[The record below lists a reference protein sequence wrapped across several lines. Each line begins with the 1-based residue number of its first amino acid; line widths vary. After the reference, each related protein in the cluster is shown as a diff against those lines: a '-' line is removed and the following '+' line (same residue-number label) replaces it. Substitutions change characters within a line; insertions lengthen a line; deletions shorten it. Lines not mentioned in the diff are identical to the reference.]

1 MSEAG
6 AELLSILAATLRLAA
21 PLVLAALGGLFSE
34 RSGIIDI
41 GLEGK
46 MLGSAFAA
54 AVMAA
59 ATGSAWAGLGAGVG
73 VAVMLA
79 LIHAFAAVS
88 QRGDQVVTG
97 MALNI
102 LVAGLA
108 PVLATSW
115 FHMDGTTPALA
126 PAARF
131 GSLALPGAGAVAPVP
146 LLGPLY
152 ARVVSGHNGILY
164 VAALA
169 VPAIALV
176 LRRTRFGLRLRAVGE
191 NPDAVETA
199 GVSVAWLR
207 YRALIVTGVLC
218 GLAGAYLSIA
228 AGAGFSRNMTAGRGY
243 LALAA
248 LIFGRWRPVPTAL
261 ACLLFAFADAA
272 QTRLQG
278 VALPILGVVPVELVS
293 AIPYALT
300 VLLLA
305 GFVGAARAPR
315 ALGIPYRSR
324 R

>member
-46 MLGSAFAA
+46 MLGGAFAA
-54 AVMAA
+54 AAMAA
-59 ATGSAWAGLGAGVG
+59 LTGSAWAGLAAGIA

-79 LIHAFAAVS
+79 LLHAFAAVT
-88 QRGDQVVTG
+88 QRGNQVVTG

-115 FHMDGTTPALA
+115 FQLDGTTPALA
-126 PAARF
+126 PTARF
-131 GSLALPGAGAVAPVP
+131 GSLALPWTTAIAQTPVV
-146 LLGPLY
+146 GPVY
-152 ARVVSGHNGILY
+152 ARVVSGHNGIVYL
-164 VAALA
+164 AALA
-169 VPAIALV
+169 VPIVALT
-176 LRRTRFGLRLRAVGE
+176 LQRTRFGLRLRAVGE
-191 NPDAVETA
+191 SPEAVETA
-199 GVSVAWLR
+199 GIAVAWLR
-207 YRALIVTGVLC
+207 YRALMVTGVLC

-228 AGAGFSRNMTAGRGY
+228 TGAGFTRNMTAGRGY

-278 VALPILGVVPVELVS
+278 VALPLLGVVPVELVS

-305 GFVGAARAPR
+305 GFVGVSRAPR
-315 ALGIPYRSR
+315 ALGIPYGGAR
-324 R
+324 

>member
-1 MSEAG
+1 MSEG
-6 AELLSILAATLRLAA
+6 TTELLSILAATLRLAT

-54 AVMAA
+54 ASAAA
-59 ATGSAWAGLGAGVG
+59 ATGSAWAGLGAGIA
-73 VAVMLA
+73 VAVLLA
-79 LIHAFAAVS
+79 LLHAYAAIS
-88 QRGDQVVTG
+88 QGGNQVVTG

-115 FHMDGTTPALA
+115 FHLAGTTPAL
-126 PAARF
+126 PDTARF
-131 GSLALPGAGAVAPVP
+131 SALGLPFAATLGNAPIV
-146 LLGPLY
+146 GPVYGL
-152 ARVVSGHNGILY
+152 VLSGHNGLVY
-164 VAALA
+164 AAALA
-169 VPAIALV
+169 VLLTALV
-176 LRRTRFGLRLRAVGE
+176 LTHTRFGLRLRAVGE
-191 NPDAVETA
+191 SPDAVETA
-199 GVSVAWLR
+199 GISVAALR
-207 YRALIVTGVLC
+207 YRALVVTGILC

-228 AGAGFSRNMTAGRGY
+228 AGAGFTRTMTAGRGY

-261 ACLLFAFADAA
+261 ACLMFAFADAA

-278 VALPILGVVPVELVS
+278 ASLPGVGVVPVELVG
-293 AIPYALT
+293 AIPYILT

-305 GFVGAARAPR
+305 GFVGVARAPR
-315 ALGIPYRSR
+315 ALGIPYEKLG
-324 R
+324 

>member
-6 AELLSILAATLRLAA
+6 TELLSIVAATLRLSA

-46 MLGSAFAA
+46 MLGSAFASA
-54 AVMAA
+54 AVASI
-59 ATGSAWAGLGAGVG
+59 TGSAWAGLGAGVAA
-73 VAVMLA
+73 AVLLA
-79 LIHAFAAVS
+79 LLHAFAAVS

-108 PVLATSW
+108 PVLATAW
-115 FHMDGTTPALA
+115 FHLDGTTPAL
-126 PAARF
+126 PASARF
-131 GSLALPGAGAVAPVP
+131 GELALPGATDLARLPF
-146 LLGPLY
+146 LGPVY

-164 VAALA
+164 LAVLAIPVAALA
-169 VPAIALV
+169 LH
-176 LRRTRFGLRLRAVGE
+176 RTRFGLRLRAVGE
-191 NPDAVETA
+191 NPDAVDTA

-207 YRALIVTGVLC
+207 YRALIITGALC

-228 AGAGFSRNMTAGRGY
+228 AGAGFTRNMTAGRGY

-261 ACLLFAFADAA
+261 ACLLFAFSDAA

-278 VALPILGVVPVELVS
+278 VALPIVGVIPVELVS

-305 GFVGAARAPR
+305 GFVGVSRAPR
-315 ALGIPYRSR
+315 ALGAPYPANR
-324 R
+324 

>member
-6 AELLSILAATLRLAA
+6 TELVSIAAATLRLAT

-46 MLGSAFAA
+46 MLGGAFAA
-54 AVMAA
+54 AAMAA
-59 ATGSAWAGLGAGVG
+59 ATGSAWAGLGAGIA
-73 VAVMLA
+73 VAVLLA
-79 LIHAFAAVS
+79 LLHAFAAVT
-88 QRGDQVVTG
+88 QRGEQVVTG
-97 MALNI
+97 LALNI

-108 PVLATSW
+108 PVLSVAW
-115 FHMDGTTPALA
+115 FHLDGTTPALA
-126 PAARF
+126 SSARF
-131 GSLALPGAGAVAPVP
+131 GSLALPGVAAIAPTP
-146 LLGPLY
+146 LLGAVY
-152 ARVVSGHNGILY
+152 SRVVSGHNGIVY
-164 VAALA
+164 FAALA
-169 VPAIALV
+169 VPATALI

-191 NPDAVETA
+191 SPYAVETA

-207 YRALIVTGVLC
+207 YRALVITGVLC

-228 AGAGFSRNMTAGRGY
+228 AGAGFTRNMTAGRGY

-278 VALPILGVVPVELVS
+278 VALPLLGVVPVELVS
-293 AIPYALT
+293 AIPYLLT

-305 GFVGAARAPR
+305 GFVGTSRAPR
-315 ALGIPYRSR
+315 ALGLPYPESR
-324 R
+324 

>member
-6 AELLSILAATLRLAA
+6 VELLSILAATLRLAT
-21 PLVLAALGGLFSE
+21 PLVLAALGGLFAE

-46 MLGSAFAA
+46 MLGGAFAA
-54 AVMAA
+54 AAVAA
-59 ATGSAWAGLGAGVG
+59 LTGSAWAGLCAGVT
-73 VAVMLA
+73 VAVLLA
-79 LIHAFAAVS
+79 LLHGFAAVT

-108 PVLATSW
+108 PVLAAAW
-115 FHMDGTTPALA
+115 FHLAGTTPALA
-126 PAARF
+126 ETARF
-131 GSLALPGAGAVAPVP
+131 GSLALPWSTAIAGVP

-152 ARVVSGHNGILY
+152 ARVASGHNGIVY

-169 VPAIALV
+169 VPAAAIV
-176 LRRTRFGLRLRAVGE
+176 LQRTRFGLRLRAVGE
-191 NPDAVETA
+191 NPEAVETA
-199 GVSVAWLR
+199 GVSVPALR
-207 YRALIVTGVLC
+207 YRALVITGVLC

-228 AGAGFSRNMTAGRGY
+228 AGAGFTRAMTAGRGY

-248 LIFGRWRPVPTAL
+248 LIFGRWQPVPTAL
-261 ACLLFAFADAA
+261 ACLLFAFADAV

-278 VALPILGVVPVELVS
+278 VALPGLGVVPVELVS
-293 AIPYALT
+293 AMPYALT

-305 GFVGAARAPR
+305 GFAGVARAPK
-315 ALGIPYRSR
+315 ALGIPYRSGR
-324 R
+324 

>member
-1 MSEAG
+1 MSDAG

-41 GLEGK
+41 GLEAK

-54 AVMAA
+54 AAAAA
-59 ATGSAWAGLGAGVG
+59 ATGSAWAGLAAGIA
-73 VAVMLA
+73 VAVLLA
-79 LIHAFAAVS
+79 LIHAFAAVT

-108 PVLATSW
+108 PVLATAW
-115 FHMDGTTPALA
+115 FHLDGTTPALP

-131 GSLALPGAGAVAPVP
+131 ASLALPGTNAVAPVP
-146 LLGPLY
+146 LLGPFY
-152 ARVVSGHNGILY
+152 ARVFSGHNGIVY
-164 VAALA
+164 VAAVAIPVVALA
-169 VPAIALV
+169 

-191 NPDAVETA
+191 SPDAVETA
-199 GVSVAWLR
+199 GVSVASMR
-207 YRALIVTGVLC
+207 YRALILTGVLC

-228 AGAGFSRNMTAGRGY
+228 AGAGFTRNMTAGRGY

-248 LIFGRWRPVPTAL
+248 LIFGRWRPVQTAL

-278 VALPILGVVPVELVS
+278 VALPVLGVIPVELVG

-305 GFVGAARAPR
+305 GFVGASRAPR
-315 ALGIPYRSR
+315 ALGVPYPTSR
-324 R
+324 

>member
-54 AVMAA
+54 AAVAA
-59 ATGSAWAGLGAGVG
+59 LTDSAWAGLGAGIA

-79 LIHAFAAVS
+79 MLHAFAAVT

-102 LVAGLA
+102 LAAGLA

-115 FHMDGTTPALA
+115 FHLDGTTPALA
-126 PAARF
+126 PTGRFASMELPWTAAT
-131 GSLALPGAGAVAPVP
+131 AHVP
-146 LLGPLY
+146 LLGPVY
-152 ARVVSGHNGILY
+152 ARVVSGHNGIVYL
-164 VAALA
+164 AALA
-169 VPAIALV
+169 IPVVALT
-176 LRRTRFGLRLRAVGE
+176 LQRTRFGLRLRAVGE
-191 NPDAVETA
+191 SPDAVETA
-199 GVSVAWLR
+199 GISVTGLR
-207 YRALIVTGVLC
+207 YRALMVTGVLC

-228 AGAGFSRNMTAGRGY
+228 AGAGFTRNMTAGRGY

-261 ACLLFAFADAA
+261 ACLLFALADAA
-272 QTRLQG
+272 QIRLQSA
-278 VALPILGVVPVELVS
+278 ALPLVGVIPVELVS

-305 GFVGAARAPR
+305 GFVGASRAPR
-315 ALGIPYRSR
+315 ALGIPHRSR

>member
-1 MSEAG
+1 MSDAA

-46 MLGSAFAA
+46 MLGAAFAA
-54 AVMAA
+54 AAMAA
-59 ATGSAWAGLGAGVG
+59 VSGSAWAGLGAGVG

-115 FHMDGTTPALA
+115 FHLDGTTPALA
-126 PAARF
+126 PSARF
-131 GSLALPGAGAVAPVP
+131 AALALPGAGALAPVP
-146 LLGPLY
+146 LFGPLY
-152 ARVVSGHNGILY
+152 TRVVSDHNGILY
-164 VAALA
+164 LAALA

-176 LRRTRFGLRLRAVGE
+176 LQRTRFGLRLRAVGE

-228 AGAGFSRNMTAGRGY
+228 AGAGFTRNMTAGRGY

-278 VALPILGVVPVELVS
+278 VALPLLGVVPVELVG

-305 GFVGAARAPR
+305 GFVGASRAPR

>member
-1 MSEAG
+1 MSDAG
-6 AELLSILAATLRLAA
+6 IEVLSIVAATLRLAA

-34 RSGIIDI
+34 RSGIVDI

-54 AVMAA
+54 AAMAA
-59 ATGSAWAGLGAGVG
+59 VTSSAWAGLGAGVA
-73 VAVMLA
+73 VAVLLA
-79 LIHAFAAVS
+79 LLHAFAAVT

-108 PVLATSW
+108 PVLATAW
-115 FHMDGTTPALA
+115 FHLDGTTPALA
-126 PAARF
+126 ESARF
-131 GSLALPGAGAVAPVP
+131 GSLALPGAVGVAEVP
-146 LLGPLY
+146 LVGPIY
-152 ARVVSGHNGILY
+152 ARVLSGHNGILY
-164 VAALA
+164 VGALA
-169 VPAIALV
+169 VPAAALV
-176 LRRTRFGLRLRAVGE
+176 LWQTRFGLRLRAVGE
-191 NPDAVETA
+191 SPDAVETA
-199 GVSVAWLR
+199 GISVAWLR

-228 AGAGFSRNMTAGRGY
+228 AGAGFTRNMTAGRGY

-278 VALPILGVVPVELVS
+278 VPLPVVGVIPVELVS
-293 AIPYALT
+293 AIPYVLT

-305 GFVGAARAPR
+305 GFVGVSRAPR
-315 ALGIPYRSR
+315 ALGTPYPASR
-324 R
+324 

>member
-1 MSEAG
+1 MSEPG

-54 AVMAA
+54 AAMAA
-59 ATGSAWAGLGAGVG
+59 ATGSAWLGLGAGIG

-79 LIHAFAAVS
+79 LIHAFAAVR

-115 FHMDGTTPALA
+115 FHLDGTTPALA
-126 PAARF
+126 PSARF
-131 GSLALPGAGAVAPVP
+131 ASLTLPGASAVAAVP

-152 ARVVSGHNGILY
+152 ARVVSGHNGFVYL
-164 VAALA
+164 AALA
-169 VPAIALV
+169 VPAIALL
-176 LRRTRFGLRLRAVGE
+176 LRQTRFGLRLRAVGE
-191 NPDAVETA
+191 SPDAVDTA
-199 GVSVAWLR
+199 GVSVAGLR
-207 YRALIVTGVLC
+207 YRALMITGVLC

-228 AGAGFSRNMTAGRGY
+228 AGAGFTRNMTAGRGY

-248 LIFGRWRPVPTAL
+248 LIFGRWRPVPAAL

-278 VALPILGVVPVELVS
+278 VSLPLLGVVPVELVG
-293 AIPYALT
+293 ALPYALT

-315 ALGIPYRSR
+315 ALGIPYRTR

>member
-1 MSEAG
+1 MSDGG

-21 PLVLAALGGLFSE
+21 PLVLAALGGLFCE

-46 MLGSAFAA
+46 MLGAAFAA
-54 AVMAA
+54 AAAAA

-79 LIHAFAAVS
+79 LIHAFAAVT

-115 FHMDGTTPALA
+115 FHLDGTTPALA
-126 PAARF
+126 PTARF
-131 GSLALPGAGAVAPVP
+131 ASLALPGASALASVP
-146 LLGPLY
+146 LFGPLY
-152 ARVVSGHNGILY
+152 GRVVSGHNGILY

-207 YRALIVTGVLC
+207 YRALMLTGVLC

-248 LIFGRWRPVPTAL
+248 LIFGRWRPVPVAL

-278 VALPILGVVPVELVS
+278 VALPLLGVVPVELVS
-293 AIPYALT
+293 VIPYALT

-324 R
+324 G

>member
-1 MSEAG
+1 MSDGG

-21 PLVLAALGGLFSE
+21 PLVLAALGGLFCE

-46 MLGSAFAA
+46 MLGAAFAA
-54 AVMAA
+54 AAAAA
-59 ATGSAWAGLGAGVG
+59 ATGSAWAGLGAGIA

-79 LIHAFAAVS
+79 LIHAFAAVT

-126 PAARF
+126 PTARF
-131 GSLALPGAGAVAPVP
+131 ASLPLPGASALASVP
-146 LLGPLY
+146 LIGPLY
-152 ARVVSGHNGILY
+152 QRVVSGHNGILY

-169 VPAIALV
+169 VPAIALL
-176 LRRTRFGLRLRAVGE
+176 LRRSRFGLQLRAVGE

-207 YRALIVTGVLC
+207 YRALMLTGVLC

-278 VALPILGVVPVELVS
+278 VALPLLGVVPVELVS

-324 R
+324 G

>member
-1 MSEAG
+1 MSDTG

-21 PLVLAALGGLFSE
+21 PLVLAALGGLFCE

-46 MLGSAFAA
+46 MLGAAFAA
-54 AVMAA
+54 AAAAA

-79 LIHAFAAVS
+79 LIHAFAAVT

-115 FHMDGTTPALA
+115 FHLDGTTPALA
-126 PAARF
+126 PTARF
-131 GSLALPGAGAVAPVP
+131 ASLALPGASALASVP
-146 LLGPLY
+146 LFGPLY
-152 ARVVSGHNGILY
+152 GRVVSGHNGILY

-207 YRALIVTGVLC
+207 YRALMLTGVLC

-248 LIFGRWRPVPTAL
+248 LIFGRWRPLPTAV

-278 VALPILGVVPVELVS
+278 VALPLLGVVPVELVS

-324 R
+324 G

>member
-1 MSEAG
+1 MSDIG
-6 AELLSILAATLRLAA
+6 TELLSIIAATLRLAA

-54 AVMAA
+54 AAMAA
-59 ATGSAWAGLGAGVG
+59 VTGSAWAGLGAGIA
-73 VAVMLA
+73 VAMLLA
-79 LIHAFAAVS
+79 LLHAFAAVT

-108 PVLATSW
+108 PVLATAW
-115 FHMDGTTPALA
+115 FHLDGTTPAL
-126 PAARF
+126 PQAARF
-131 GSLALPGAGAVAPVP
+131 GPLALPGATALAEVP
-146 LLGPLY
+146 LLGPVY

-164 VAALA
+164 AAA
-169 VPAIALV
+169 IAIPAAALV

-191 NPDAVETA
+191 SPDAVETA

-207 YRALIVTGVLC
+207 YRALMITGVLC

-228 AGAGFSRNMTAGRGY
+228 AGAGFTRNMTAGRGY

-278 VALPILGVVPVELVS
+278 VALPILGVIPVELVS

-305 GFVGAARAPR
+305 GFVGVSRAPK
-315 ALGIPYRSR
+315 ALGLPYPSSR
-324 R
+324 

>member
-1 MSEAG
+1 MSDAG

-54 AVMAA
+54 AAMAA
-59 ATGSAWAGLGAGVG
+59 VSGSAWAGLGAGIG

-79 LIHAFAAVS
+79 VIHAFAAVS

-115 FHMDGTTPALA
+115 FHLDGTTPALA
-126 PAARF
+126 PSARF
-131 GSLALPGAGAVAPVP
+131 ASLALPGASAVATAP
-146 LLGPLY
+146 LFGPLY
-152 ARVVSGHNGILY
+152 GRVVSGHNGILY

-176 LRRTRFGLRLRAVGE
+176 LQRTRFGLRLRAVGE

-207 YRALIVTGVLC
+207 YRALIITGVLC

-228 AGAGFSRNMTAGRGY
+228 AGAGFTRNMTAGRGY

-278 VALPILGVVPVELVS
+278 VALPLLGVVPVELVG
-293 AIPYALT
+293 ALPYALT

-305 GFVGAARAPR
+305 GFVGASRAPR

>member
-6 AELLSILAATLRLAA
+6 IELLSIVAATLRLAT

-34 RSGIIDI
+34 RSGTIDI

-46 MLGSAFAA
+46 MLGSAFGAA
-54 AVMAA
+54 AAA
-59 ATGSAWAGLGAGVG
+59 SVTGSAWAGLGAGIA
-73 VAVMLA
+73 VAVLLA
-79 LIHAFAAVS
+79 LLHAFAAVT

-108 PVLATSW
+108 PVLATAW
-115 FHMDGTTPALA
+115 FDLDGTTPALA
-126 PAARF
+126 ESARF
-131 GSLALPGAGAVAPVP
+131 GSLALPGAAAIAQTP
-146 LLGPLY
+146 LLGPVY
-152 ARVVSGHNGILY
+152 ARVVSGHNGFVY
-164 VAALA
+164 MAALA
-169 VPAIALV
+169 IPAAALV

-191 NPDAVETA
+191 SPDAVETA
-199 GVSVAWLR
+199 GVSVVWLR
-207 YRALIVTGVLC
+207 YRALIITGVLC

-228 AGAGFSRNMTAGRGY
+228 AGAGFTRNMTAGRGY

-278 VALPILGVVPVELVS
+278 VSLPILGVIPVELVS
-293 AIPYALT
+293 AIPYVLT

-305 GFVGAARAPR
+305 GFVGASRAPR
-315 ALGIPYRSR
+315 ALGLPYPTSR
-324 R
+324 

>member
-1 MSEAG
+1 MSETG
-6 AELLSILAATLRLAA
+6 TELLSIIAATLRLAA

-54 AVMAA
+54 AAMAA
-59 ATGSAWAGLGAGVG
+59 VTGSAWAGVCAGIA
-73 VAVMLA
+73 VAVLLA
-79 LIHAFAAVS
+79 LLHAFAAVT

-108 PVLATSW
+108 PVLATAW
-115 FHMDGTTPALA
+115 FRLDGTTPAVA
-126 PAARF
+126 QSARF
-131 GSLALPGAGAVAPVP
+131 GALVLPGAGAVGEMP
-146 LLGPLY
+146 LLGPVY
-152 ARVVSGHNGILY
+152 TRVISGHNVFIY

-169 VPAIALV
+169 IPAAALV
-176 LRRTRFGLRLRAVGE
+176 LARTRFGLRLRAVGE
-191 NPDAVETA
+191 SPDAVATA
-199 GVSVAWLR
+199 GISVAWLR
-207 YRALIVTGVLC
+207 YRALIITGVLC
-218 GLAGAYLSIA
+218 GLAGAYLAIA
-228 AGAGFSRNMTAGRGY
+228 AGAGFTRNMTAGRGY

-248 LIFGRWRPVPTAL
+248 LIFGRWQPGPTAL
-261 ACLLFAFADAA
+261 PCLLFAFADAA

-278 VALPILGVVPVELVS
+278 VALPVIGVVPVELVS

-305 GFVGAARAPR
+305 GFVGASRAPR
-315 ALGIPYRSR
+315 ALGVPYPANR
-324 R
+324 

>member
-46 MLGSAFAA
+46 MLGGAFAA
-54 AVMAA
+54 AAMAA
-59 ATGSAWAGLGAGVG
+59 LTGSAWAGLAAGIA

-79 LIHAFAAVS
+79 LLHAFAAVT
-88 QRGDQVVTG
+88 QRGNQVVTG

-115 FHMDGTTPALA
+115 FLLDGTTPALA
-126 PAARF
+126 PTARF
-131 GSLALPGAGAVAPVP
+131 GSLALPWTTAIAQTPVV
-146 LLGPLY
+146 GPVY
-152 ARVVSGHNGILY
+152 ARVVSGHNGIVYL
-164 VAALA
+164 AALA
-169 VPAIALV
+169 VPIVALT
-176 LRRTRFGLRLRAVGE
+176 LQRTRFGLRLRAVGE
-191 NPDAVETA
+191 SPEAVETA
-199 GVSVAWLR
+199 GIAVAWLR
-207 YRALIVTGVLC
+207 YRALMVTGVLC

-228 AGAGFSRNMTAGRGY
+228 TGAGFTRNMTAGRGY

-278 VALPILGVVPVELVS
+278 VALPLLGVVPVELVS

-300 VLLLA
+300 VLLLV
-305 GFVGAARAPR
+305 GFVGVSRAPR
-315 ALGIPYRSR
+315 ALGIPYGGAR
-324 R
+324 